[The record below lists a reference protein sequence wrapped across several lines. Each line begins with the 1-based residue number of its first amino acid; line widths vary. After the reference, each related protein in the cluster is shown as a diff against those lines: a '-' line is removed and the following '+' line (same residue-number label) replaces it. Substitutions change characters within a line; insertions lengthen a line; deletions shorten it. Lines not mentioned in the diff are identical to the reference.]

1 MYINKNFIDAENWE
15 QFYIYFYSKKNRTE
29 YFTDSGNGG
38 GINFLAASYY
48 IQSITYIPK
57 TETYLGLSQGRTGS
71 KN

>member
-1 MYINKNFIDAENWE
+1 MQKKENWANFISTST
-15 QFYIYFYSKKNRTE
+15 QKKNRTD

-48 IQSITYIPK
+48 IQSITDINKP
-57 TETYLGLSQGRTGS
+57 ETYLRLLQGRTGS